1 MSTLGIDLGTTN
13 TVAAVRFEVVP
24 LALEDGEPILPSVVA
39 YPPSGVTL
47 VGSRA
52 RRRRAIDPKNTIYS
66 SKRFIGRRW
75 GSAEAEELARRY
87 PFDLIEG
94 ADGGIAF
101 KTRGG
106 YLDATDIAAT
116 ILQTVHR
123 EATAEIARAVVSVPS
138 RFGREQREATVEA
151 VHRAGFGEVSLIDEP
166 VATATAY
173 LAGGIPPVQYAVVYD
188 LGGGTFDM
196 ALVNCRHRPFR
207 VLAHGGDLFLGGDD
221 IDRAIAGWAAD
232 EVSRRHRWDL
242 RDDPLVFDRLIA
254 ASERAKIELANEG
267 AGRIEMS
274 SVDPAAPA
282 AAEHLSLDAPLLESL
297 ALDLV
302 YRSFVICD
310 AVLADAGVRADQVEE
325 IFLAGGTTR
334 LPMVSG
340 AVARYFGR
348 TPRADHDPMVV
359 VALGASLAGGDA
371 W

>member
-1 MSTLGIDLGTTN
+1 MTTLGIDLGTTN
-13 TVAAVRFEVVP
+13 TVGASRFAVLP
-24 LALEDGEPILPSVVA
+24 LELEEGAPILPSVVA

-75 GSAEAEELARRY
+75 GSAECDELARRY
-87 PFDLIEG
+87 PFDLTEG

-106 YLDATDIAAT
+106 YLDATDIAST
-116 ILQTVHR
+116 ILQTIR
-123 EATAEIARAVVSVPS
+123 RAAGQGISRAVVSVPS
-138 RFGREQREATVEA
+138 RFGREQRDATLEA
-151 VHRAGFGEVSLIDEP
+151 VNRAGFFEVALIDEP

-173 LAGGIPPVQYAVVYD
+173 LAGGVTPVQYAVVYD

-196 ALVNCRHRPFR
+196 ALVDCRHRPFR

-221 IDRAIAGWAAD
+221 IDRAIAAWAAD

-242 RDDPLVFDRLIA
+242 RDDPLVFDRLVA
-254 ASERAKIELANEG
+254 TSERAKIQLAIEG
-267 AGRIEMS
+267 TGRIDLA

-282 AAEHLSLDAPLLESL
+282 SADSLELDPPLLESL

-325 IFLAGGTTR
+325 VFLAGGTTR
-334 LPMVSG
+334 LPMVRG

-348 TPRADHDPMVV
+348 PPRADHDPMAV
-359 VALGASLAGGDA
+359 VALGASLAGGDD